1 MRVMAGQKDPDSVPN
16 MDATL
21 SQSQKIDIAALLNK
35 VSENQRAAAAMNNEQ
50 KESERMVSFYVYVL
64 SYYCTDKRPES

>member
-35 VSENQRAAAAMNNEQ
+35 VSENQRATAAMNNEQ